1 MTVRSPWARV
11 WDVGCASARGGSP
24 EELIARADGAL
35 YQAKH
40 AGRNR
45 TLAA

>member
-1 MTVRSPWARV
+1 MTWQ
-11 WDVGCASARGGSP
+11 DGLNP
-24 EELIARADGAL
+24 ETLKTELIHQADTAL

-45 TLAA
+45 VVQFKKS